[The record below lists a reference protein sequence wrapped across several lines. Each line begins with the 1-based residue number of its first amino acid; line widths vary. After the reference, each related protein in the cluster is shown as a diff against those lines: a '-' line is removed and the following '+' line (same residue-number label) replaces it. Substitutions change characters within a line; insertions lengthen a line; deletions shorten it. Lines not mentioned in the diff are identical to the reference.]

1 MPGPTVCLID
11 DMTTNLAA
19 RPDYRVGTWTLDPT
33 HSELTFS
40 VRHLAISKV
49 RGSFRSFDVTV
60 VTPEDP
66 SQISV
71 VATVDV
77 ASVDTNQEARDNH
90 LRSSDFFLVEEHPTI
105 TFTST
110 SFTADGDDF
119 SITGD
124 LTLRGVTRSVTL
136 KGEFGGVVTDAYG
149 NVKAGASA
157 TTKINRQD
165 FGVNWN
171 AALEA
176 GGFTLG
182 DEVTISV
189 ELQLGLKPD
198 AA

>member
-1 MPGPTVCLID
+1 
-11 DMTTNLAA
+11 MTTNLAT
-19 RPDYRVGTWTLDPT
+19 RTDYRTGTWKLDPT

-49 RGSFRSFDVTV
+49 RGSFQTFDVTV

-77 ASVDTNQEARDNH
+77 ASVITGQAQRDGH
-90 LRSSDFFLVEEHPTI
+90 LLSSDFFLIEEHPTM

-110 SFTADGDDF
+110 GITVDGDDF
-119 SITGD
+119 SLVGD

-136 KGEFGGVVTDAYG
+136 KGEFGGIVTDGYG
-149 NVKAGASA
+149 QTKAGASA
-157 TTKINRQD
+157 TTKINRHD
-165 FGVNWN
+165 FGVSWN

-182 DEVTISV
+182 DDVTISLDIQV
-189 ELQLGLKPD
+189 VLQPEAG
-198 AA
+198 AAA

>member
-1 MPGPTVCLID
+1 
-11 DMTTNLAA
+11 MTTNLAT
-19 RPDYRVGTWTLDPT
+19 RSDYRTGIWKLDPT

-49 RGSFRSFDVTV
+49 RGSFQSFDVTV

-77 ASVDTNQEARDNH
+77 ASVTTGQAQRDGH
-90 LRSSDFFLVEEHPTI
+90 LHSSDFFLIEEHPTM

-110 SFTADGDDF
+110 GITVDGDGF
-119 SITGD
+119 SLVGD
-124 LTLRGVTRSVTL
+124 LTLRGVTKSVTL
-136 KGEFGGVVTDAYG
+136 KGEFGGIVTDGYG
-149 NVKAGASA
+149 QTKAGASA
-157 TTKINRQD
+157 STKINRHD
-165 FGVNWN
+165 FGVSWN

-182 DEVTISV
+182 DDVTINLDV
-189 ELQLGLKPD
+189 QVVLQPEDG
-198 AA
+198 AAA

>member
-1 MPGPTVCLID
+1 
-11 DMTTNLAA
+11 MTTNLAT
-19 RPDYRVGTWTLDPT
+19 RTDYRTGTWKLDPT

-49 RGSFRSFDVTV
+49 RGSFQTFDVTV

-77 ASVDTNQEARDNH
+77 ASVTTGQAQRDGH
-90 LRSSDFFLVEEHPTI
+90 LHSSDFFLIEEHPTM

-110 SFTADGDDF
+110 GITVDGDDF
-119 SITGD
+119 SLVGD

-136 KGEFGGVVTDAYG
+136 KGEFGGIVTDGYG
-149 NVKAGASA
+149 QTKAGASA
-157 TTKINRQD
+157 TTKINRHD
-165 FGVNWN
+165 FGVSWN

-182 DEVTISV
+182 DDVTISLDIQV
-189 ELQLGLKPD
+189 VLQPEAG
-198 AA
+198 AAA